1 MKKVTKLSGIL
12 LGKILFESSNIKK
25 FSGDESKILI
35 LTQFENILYEYSNAG
50 EKDFLRIAVIKS
62 LKFSLPE
69 IFDLLKSNNYELL
82 LSYSRTFVRLLQDEI
97 PEIRQKMG
105 NFLSKLLGKYMCK
118 NEEFT
123 YNFNT
128 VLEKYLC
135 FLMDL
140 FTSNPTVNDKKENL
154 YKLIDYLLN
163 FVFESEY
170 FRFKKTNFFEKRI
183 FSFDKPNKF
192 IDDVLL
198 KSFAFSHLKTIEKFL
213 QKKENAKILKEE
225 VKQHIE
231 KFVFDKKFSF
241 LVYFSIICVF

>member
-128 VLEKYLC
+128 VRKLLTLYCSLER
-135 FLMDL
+135 
-140 FTSNPTVNDKKENL
+140 E
-154 YKLIDYLLN
+154 LIY
-163 FVFESEY
+163 
-170 FRFKKTNFFEKRI
+170 
-183 FSFDKPNKF
+183 
-192 IDDVLL
+192 
-198 KSFAFSHLKTIEKFL
+198 
-213 QKKENAKILKEE
+213 
-225 VKQHIE
+225 
-231 KFVFDKKFSF
+231 
-241 LVYFSIICVF
+241 